1 MTCVKYSKTFPMF
14 IRKSIT
20 SRTIRPLFCV
30 LCQKDTQR
38 EKRKVQKVRAKNL
51 GATATIAPVMMYVT
65 QTTAGSSP
73 LFFTSIFCNL
83 LAILMHQCYNGSH
96 NSKAYKA
103 FMKRANGRKVM
114 HMMPVKKRL
123 NAGIFQNDGAEAQQ
137 RRTHQPCA
145 ALWLVLDGCQK
156 HRTAFR
162 FEKRRK
168 VRSEKPYV

>member
-114 HMMPVKKRL
+114 HTMPVK
-123 NAGIFQNDGAEAQQ
+123 N
-137 RRTHQPCA
+137 
-145 ALWLVLDGCQK
+145 V
-156 HRTAFR
+156 
-162 FEKRRK
+162 
-168 VRSEKPYV
+168 